1 MSLIGALFAGASG
14 LNSNSQAL
22 NVLGDNISNL
32 NTIGFKSSQPVFG
45 DLFSSILDSNTTTS
59 QIGRG
64 SQLIGVLPSFTQG
77 PLETT
82 LNSLDLAVNGS
93 GFFIVNDGADNFF
106 TRAGQFGIN
115 VDNVI
120 QNINGEILQGFAID
134 DLGVVA
140 TTLSNID
147 LTGVQSEPFA
157 TTNFTLGANLDPTD
171 ATFLSPITIFNS
183 VGSEIALEIEF
194 TKTGPNAWD
203 YIISVPPG
211 DGTINLANLNN
222 SGSLEFDVNG
232 TLTGVNGGAIADLE
246 FLITYAAATPPAADQ
261 NIIWNL
267 LDDTGI
273 ASNGFMTGFAS
284 ISSNNSLVQDG
295 FPSGSLTGLTVDS
308 DGIINGMFSNGQ
320 TEGLFQ
326 IALAN
331 FLSPTG
337 LTREGSN
344 LFSATVASGEAIIG
358 TANTGSR
365 GEILGSVLELS
376 NVDLVTE
383 FISLIR
389 TQRAFQASARVVT
402 TADELLN
409 EVINIMRGNSRV

>member
-1 MSLIGALFAGASG
+1 M
-14 LNSNSQAL
+14 
-22 NVLGDNISNL
+22 V
-32 NTIGFKSSQPVFG
+32 P
-45 DLFSSILDSNTTTS
+45 
-59 QIGRG
+59 
-64 SQLIGVLPSFTQG
+64 
-77 PLETT
+77 
-82 LNSLDLAVNGS
+82 
-93 GFFIVNDGADNFF
+93 
-106 TRAGQFGIN
+106 
-115 VDNVI
+115 
-120 QNINGEILQGFAID
+120 
-134 DLGVVA
+134 
-140 TTLSNID
+140 
-147 LTGVQSEPFA
+147 
-157 TTNFTLGANLDPTD
+157 
-171 ATFLSPITIFNS
+171 SPITIFNS

-194 TKTGPNAWD
+194 NKTGPNAWD

-222 SGSLEFDVNG
+222 SGSVEFDANG
-232 TLTGVNGGAIADLE
+232 ILTVVNGGLVNPE
-246 FLITYAAATPPAADQ
+246 FFITYASATPPAADQ
-261 NIIWNL
+261 TITWNL
-267 LDDTGI
+267 LDGTV
-273 ASNGFMTGFAS
+273 SNGFLTGFAS